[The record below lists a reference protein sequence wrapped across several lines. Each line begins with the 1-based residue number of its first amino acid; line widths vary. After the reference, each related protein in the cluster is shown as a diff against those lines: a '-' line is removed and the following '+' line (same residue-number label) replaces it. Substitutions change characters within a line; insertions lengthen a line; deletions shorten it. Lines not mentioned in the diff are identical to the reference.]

1 MSARSEGPAAVGA
14 KVVITRAKQLALA
27 TIVVSTLA
35 IGAAYASAYRSGGP
49 PRWAGWAFAA
59 GVTGA
64 LVATL
69 ALGAMRRD
77 RGLGRLVVPFVL
89 MTVMIGAGFVAVF
102 ALPELGASEPL
113 LLGLPRRAAI
123 VLYGIGLLPTL
134 VLPLAYALTFAD
146 QTLRPEDLERVLE
159 TARAARAVRGDA
171 DAPPVPV
178 KAGS

>member
-1 MSARSEGPAAVGA
+1 VTTPL
-14 KVVITRAKQLALA
+14 TKQLALVM
-27 TIVVSTLA
+27 IVVSTLA
-35 IGAAYASAYRSGGP
+35 IGAAYASAYAPGGP
-49 PRWAGWAFAA
+49 PVWAGWLFAA

-89 MTVMIGAGFVAVF
+89 MTVLIGAGFIAVF
-102 ALPELGASEPL
+102 ALPDRGASEPL

-134 VLPLAYALTFAD
+134 VLPVAYALTFAD

-159 TARAARAVRGDA
+159 TARAARELRGDR
-171 DAPPVPV
+171 DAQSIPER
-178 KAGS
+178 AES

>member
-1 MSARSEGPAAVGA
+1 MTTPSTKR
-14 KVVITRAKQLALA
+14 LALA

-35 IGAAYASAYRSGGP
+35 IGAAYASAYSAGGP
-49 PRWAGWAFAA
+49 PVWAGWLFAA

-77 RGLGRLVVPFVL
+77 RGLGRLAGPFVL
-89 MTVMIGAGFVAVF
+89 MTVMVGAGFIAVF
-102 ALPELGASEPL
+102 ALPDLGASEPL

-134 VLPLAYALTFAD
+134 VLPVAYALTFAD
-146 QTLRPEDLERVLE
+146 QTLRPEDLARVLE
-159 TARAARAVRGDA
+159 TARAARALRGDR
-171 DAPPVPV
+171 DAQSIAAE
-178 KAGS
+178 KAS